1 MQAQAQTPQQGR
13 MLKVEELHEALA
25 RGDRLQLVD
34 VREPGEF
41 ASGHV
46 PGAINIPMAEI
57 ESRLSDLDPRAPVA
71 LICHSGDRAKMTCLQ
86 IQERHPE
93 LLVVEGGTMGWIHKG
108 YEIVRSTAA
117 SWSLE
122 RQVRFTAGLIVLV
135 GSILALTIHP
145 AFVWIP
151 LAIGCGLVFAA
162 ITNFCGM
169 GILLAKMPWN
179 RPLPARDAGPGSQTA

>member
-1 MQAQAQTPQQGR
+1 MQTQPHAPQQGR
-13 MLKVEELHEALA
+13 LLKVEELHEALA
-25 RGDRLQLVD
+25 KGERMQIVD

-93 LLVVEGGTMGWIHKG
+93 LLVVEGGTMGWIQRG
-108 YEIVRSTAA
+108 YEVVRSTAA

-135 GSILALTIHP
+135 GSVLALTLNP

-179 RPLPARDAGPGSQTA
+179 RPIAPQHGQAELRAS